1 MVPAHTR
8 ASDSENQS
16 MALAD
21 DLHARRLAREISA
34 REQAEAL
41 LEQKSLELFR
51 QAEERQQALDA
62 LSESEERY
70 RLIVERS
77 PDAILIEVDEKIVF
91 TNPAARTLFRE
102 SEEHQLLGRS
112 LASLVRRSSSEST
125 ALLLIADPETE
136 TEEIALRLDGSAF
149 EVSVHRLLLIYRG
162 QAAIQMLVRD
172 ISSRKKLEYQL
183 AYQAAHDA
191 LTGAINRSALLNHLS
206 DAIANARRN
215 SLTVWVAFID
225 LDRFKFINDRFG
237 HRAGDQVLTGIS
249 QRLRTAL
256 RSNDILGRYGG
267 DEFIVVLRGGPEA
280 EMSSETLE
288 RIMSAVAEP
297 AKIDGHTMRVNCSV
311 GVAVFPQD
319 GDLPEQLMERAD
331 AAMYRAKQAGRNRCQ
346 FFNEEIHAQLMER
359 ARIETELTGAL
370 QRGEF
375 FLQYQ
380 PQIDLRTGEVTGAEA
395 LLRWQHPLLGLL
407 TPERFVYL
415 AEESVLINDIG
426 AWVLNEATTQCA
438 SWRKAGLGHLRIGIN
453 LSARQLNGLPLIR
466 LVEKALALSGLPAA
480 ALELELTESLM
491 MSNIELTLET
501 LQTLRSMG
509 VQVAVDDFGTGY
521 SSFAYL
527 RRLPIACLKIDRQ
540 FINDL
545 SETGAH
551 DTAIITNTMISLAH
565 NLKLRVIAEGV
576 ENEAQLRLLQ
586 RQGCDEIQGFFFS
599 RALSA
604 DDFVKLLQAHDP
616 ARWRR

>member
-1 MVPAHTR
+1 
-8 ASDSENQS
+8 
-16 MALAD
+16 MALPSD
-21 DLHARRLAREISA
+21 IHARRLAREISA
-34 REQAEAL
+34 REQAETL

-51 QAEERQQALDA
+51 QAEERQRALDA

-77 PDAILIEVDEKIVF
+77 PDAILIEIDEKIVF
-91 TNPAARTLFRE
+91 ANPAARALFRE
-102 SEEHQLLGRS
+102 SEEKELLGRS
-112 LASLVRRSSSEST
+112 LASLIRRAPSEST
-125 ALLLIADPETE
+125 ALLLITNPETE
-136 TEEIALRLDGSAF
+136 TEEVAIRLDGSAF
-149 EVSVHRLLLIYRG
+149 EVSVHRLSLIYRG
-162 QAAIQMLVRD
+162 QPAVQMLARD

-183 AYQAAHDA
+183 AYQATHDA
-191 LTGAINRSALLNHLS
+191 LTGAINRSALLDHLA
-206 DAIANARRN
+206 DAIGYARRN

-256 RSNDILGRYGG
+256 RSNDMLGRYGG
-267 DEFIVVLRGGPEA
+267 DEFIVILRGGPEA

-288 RIMSAVAEP
+288 RIMHAVAEP
-297 AKIDGHTMRVNCSV
+297 VKVDGHTMRVNCSV

-319 GDLPEQLMERAD
+319 VDTPEQLMERAD
-331 AAMYRAKQAGRNRCQ
+331 AAMYRAKQGGRNRCQ
-346 FFNEEIHAQLMER
+346 FFNEEIHEQLVER
-359 ARIETELTGAL
+359 TRIETELASAL
-370 QRGEF
+370 QRDEF

-380 PQIDLRTGEVTGAEA
+380 PQIDLRTGEVIGAEA
-395 LLRWQHPLLGLL
+395 LLRWQHPQLGLL

-438 SWRKAGLGHLRIGIN
+438 AWSKAGLGNLRIGVN
-453 LSARQLNGLPLIR
+453 LSARQLNGSPLIR
-466 LVEKALALSGLPAA
+466 LVEKALTHSGLPPAL
-480 ALELELTESLM
+480 LELELTESLM
-491 MSNIELTLET
+491 MSNIDLTLET
-501 LQTLRSMG
+501 LQTLKTMG

-545 SETGAH
+545 SEPGAH
-551 DTAIITNTMISLAH
+551 DTAIITNTLIALAH

-576 ENEAQLRLLQ
+576 ETEAQLRLLQ
-586 RQGCDEIQGFFFS
+586 QQGCDEIQGFFFS
-599 RALSA
+599 RPLSA
-604 DDFVKLLQAHDP
+604 DEFVRLLQNHNP
-616 ARWRR
+616 AAWRT